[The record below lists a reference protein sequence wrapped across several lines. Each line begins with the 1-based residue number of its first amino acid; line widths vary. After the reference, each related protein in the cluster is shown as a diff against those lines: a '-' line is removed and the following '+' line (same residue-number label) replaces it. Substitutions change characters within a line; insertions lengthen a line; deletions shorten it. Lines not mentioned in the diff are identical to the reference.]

1 MSHRGFRGETL
12 VPGIATGAVLHADL
26 GLSFWGGISAET
38 GMVIDSQH
46 PLHGQCVT
54 GKVLAIPSGRGSC
67 TGSAVLL
74 ELIMNGSAPA
84 AIVFCEEETILPLG
98 ALVSDALFG
107 RSLPMIRL
115 DRGAFKMLG
124 TFRHATVRDNKV
136 EVEGGSGLAAP
147 DSLLPLPQIEVELTE
162 GDRAMLDGQEG
173 PARQLA
179 MHIILAMAKLQGA
192 DRLID
197 LSQCHLDCCIYTG
210 PVSVEIAERM
220 RDLGAKVK
228 VPTTLNAISID
239 RNQWQ
244 VLGIPEARAAEVER
258 QTEAYLAMGAQPSF
272 TCAPYLL
279 DSVPGFGEHIGWAE
293 SNAVAFANSVLGA
306 KTSKYPDYLD
316 LCMALTG
323 RAPLAGCHVDGNR
336 KARVHIH
343 ATLPQ
348 DADDSLFPLLGYLAG
363 ALSPHEIP
371 VLTGLEATAPSRD
384 DLKAFSAAFA
394 TTSAAPMFHI
404 VGITPEAP
412 DLASAMGNDAAS
424 DPVRIGAPDLLV
436 AWKKLNGTDVAPVS
450 CVAIGNPHSSFE
462 ELAHV
467 ARLCAGR
474 LKSDSTQAIITTSR
488 AMLARA
494 RTVGVAQA
502 LERFGFR
509 LVTDTC
515 WCMIE
520 EPVIPHGP
528 GGLLTNSGKYV
539 HYGPGLTGQRVRF
552 AGLAACVDA
561 AATGSFA
568 GSPPEWLKRANASPD

>member
-1 MSHRGFRGETL
+1 MSHRVFRGETL
-12 VPGIATGAVLHADL
+12 VPGRASGPVLYADL
-26 GLSFWGGISAET
+26 GLSFWGGIAAET
-38 GMVIDSQH
+38 GMVIDGQH
-46 PLHGQCVT
+46 PLHGQCVK

-84 AIVFCEEETILPLG
+84 AIVFCEDETILPLG
-98 ALVSDALFG
+98 ALVSDALFD

-115 DRGAFKMLG
+115 DRSAFRALE
-124 TFRHATVRDNKV
+124 TCRRATVSDGQI
-136 EVEGGSGLAAP
+136 EAQGGSESETVAALP
-147 DSLLPLPQIEVELTE
+147 PLPDIEVELTVN
-162 GDRAMLDGQEG
+162 DRAMLDGNEG
-173 PARQLA
+173 PARQMA
-179 MHIILAMAKLQGA
+179 MRIILAMAKLQGA

-210 PVSVEIAERM
+210 PVSVAIAERM

-244 VLGIPEARAAEVER
+244 VLGIPEARAVEVER
-258 QTEAYLAMGAQPSF
+258 QIEAYLAMGAQPSF

-279 DSVPGFGEHIGWAE
+279 DSAPRMGEHIGWAE

-306 KTSKYPDYLD
+306 KTGKYPDYLD

-323 RAPLAGCHVDGNR
+323 RAPFAGCHLDKNR
-336 KARVHIH
+336 KARLRIH
-343 ATLPQ
+343 ASLPR

-371 VLTGLEATAPSRD
+371 VITGLEATAPSQD

-412 DLASAMGNDAAS
+412 DLASALGDDAVA
-424 DPVRIGAPDLLV
+424 DPVRIGVMDLLV

-450 CVAIGNPHSSFE
+450 CIAIGNPHSSFE
-462 ELAHV
+462 EMALIAM
-467 ARLCAGR
+467 LCTGR
-474 LKSDSTQAIITTSR
+474 LKSDGTQAIITTSR
-488 AMLARA
+488 AMHARA
-494 RTVGVAQA
+494 QAAGIAQA
-502 LERFGFR
+502 LGKFGFR
-509 LVTDTC
+509 LVMDTC

-520 EPVIPHGP
+520 EPVISRGP

-568 GSPPEWLKRANASPD
+568 GSPPEWLTRAASHPD